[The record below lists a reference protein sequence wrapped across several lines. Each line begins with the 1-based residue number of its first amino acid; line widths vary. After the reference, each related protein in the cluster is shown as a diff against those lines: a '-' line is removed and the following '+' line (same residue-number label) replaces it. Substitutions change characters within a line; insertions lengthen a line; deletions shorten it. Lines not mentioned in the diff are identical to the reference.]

1 MYTFEMYPSQS
12 QVGSTARFYP
22 PDEQIAPQTERNKAA
37 ILMLIEAAGC
47 PYAVIGKAAS
57 NCGPFF
63 DDFESDR
70 GWQVNPR
77 GIDTATAGQWER
89 ANPDPTSLQLGS
101 VTSGTRSLVTG
112 HKAGSSASFYDIDG
126 GITSIRSVPI
136 AVPDPTGDLSF
147 RWYFA
152 HASNSSDMDF
162 FRAYIET
169 ADGHRTVVTE
179 ERGSAKTDPPAWL
192 GTRVSLA
199 PWAGQTIRIVFEAAD
214 RGPASTVESA
224 VDDVK
229 VWQP

>member
-12 QVGSTARFYP
+12 QVSSTARFYP

-179 ERGSAKTDPPAWL
+179 ERGRRRPIRRL
-192 GTRVSLA
+192 G
-199 PWAGQTIRIVFEAAD
+199 W
-214 RGPASTVESA
+214 GPASRSRRGPVRRSGSCSRRRTA
-224 VDDVK
+224 VRRARSR
-229 VWQP
+229 PPSTT